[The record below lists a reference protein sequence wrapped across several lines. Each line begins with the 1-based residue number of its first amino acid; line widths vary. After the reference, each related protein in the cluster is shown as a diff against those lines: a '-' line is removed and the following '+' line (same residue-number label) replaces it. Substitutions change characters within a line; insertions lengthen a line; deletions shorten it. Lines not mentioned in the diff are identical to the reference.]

1 MSSKSN
7 IDTVL
12 EKLTQVSLDLKS
24 MLSVHEHRITA
35 QEKTTEH
42 MNFYL
47 EKRREETDHK
57 LKDVYDTMRSQD
69 NNILEEIT
77 KLRTESNEAHKQLS
91 EKLNEK
97 ISSVESGLSAKIGRL
112 ERFIYLAIGG
122 GIVATY
128 LVSQAA
134 NYYKIFH

>member
-1 MSSKSN
+1 
-7 IDTVL
+7 
-12 EKLTQVSLDLKS
+12 
-24 MLSVHEHRITA
+24 
-35 QEKTTEH
+35 
-42 MNFYL
+42 
-47 EKRREETDHK
+47 
-57 LKDVYDTMRSQD
+57 MRSQD